1 MRLLLFFAFATSVVL
16 RPLSADSQT
25 GCLSG
30 VVVDFRGQPIKG
42 MRVGVAQ
49 HTWNGG
55 QQPAGSAITDESG
68 AFEIDEIPL
77 GSYELGASNDA
88 LGYPGKLPLRQVTVA
103 ASGPCTT
110 VIYNAGPRAA
120 KFKFTVTDALSHK
133 PVADLTVHVSP
144 AGQQGSWLP
153 IGEWVRAGFTEPPQ
167 VASLTKLRIEIAA
180 RGYSSTTIDVP
191 ALKPSKIREVVAQ
204 IHPKNLGCIT
214 GTAID
219 DSFAPVKGA
228 TIDPRLLG
236 NTYAG
241 DQRPVQTD
249 EKGRFRVDRLRPGD
263 YDLYPENEADGF
275 SRLWDGW
282 LNQPA
287 LPKLLKVT
295 VPATS
300 VCENVTVN
308 MGPRGAWMNVVA
320 IDANTQET
328 LSSLVVTFMNSEHSR
343 QGGSVVLGEPK
354 EVLVPSHARFTVQVR
369 AEGYRAS
376 EPVQIEPLIP
386 GEKKTLTVPLRRELA
401 PQYDSRRHVSKIICG
416 LR

>member
-1 MRLLLFFAFATSVVL
+1 VRLLFFTFAISVVFL
-16 RPLSADSQT
+16 PLSAHSQT

-30 VVVDFRGQPIKG
+30 VVVDYRGQPIKG
-42 MRVGVAQ
+42 MRVGVAR
-49 HTWNGG
+49 HTWNGD
-55 QQPAGSAITDESG
+55 QQPAGSAVTDESG
-68 AFEIDEIPL
+68 AFEIDDIPL
-77 GSYELGASNDA
+77 GNYELGASSDV
-88 LGYPGKLPLRQVTVA
+88 LGYPGKLPLWQVTVA

-110 VIYNAGPRAA
+110 LTYNAGPRAA
-120 KFKFTVTDALSHK
+120 KLKFTVTDAVSHK
-133 PVADLTVHVSP
+133 PVAGLTVHVS
-144 AGQQGSWLP
+144 ASGQQGSWLP
-153 IGEWVRAGFTEPPQ
+153 IGEWVRAGLTEPPQ

-180 RGYSSTTIDVP
+180 RGYSSTTIDLP
-191 ALKPSKIREVVAQ
+191 ALKPGEIRELVAQ

-219 DSFAPVKGA
+219 DSFAPVKGT

-241 DQRPVQTD
+241 DQTPVQTD

-263 YDLYPENEADGF
+263 YDLYPENEAADGF
-275 SRLWDGW
+275 SHLWVGW

-308 MGPRGAWMNVVA
+308 MGPRGAWMNLVA

-328 LSSLVVTFMNSEHSR
+328 LSNLVVTLMNSEHSR
-343 QGGSVVLGEPK
+343 QGGSVVLAEPT

-386 GEKKTLTVPLRRELA
+386 GERKTLTVPLRRELA
-401 PQYDSRRHVSKIICG
+401 PR
-416 LR
+416 